1 MIAPPKWSEPS
12 KRQNLRSTPILLKV
26 KNNLVLK
33 GNYNIEA
40 GQSIRHSKLA
50 CNTQTLMNP
59 ANILLF
65 ASPLLTSIKY
75 TEKIIY
81 RKIAVVLIARQ

>member
-33 GNYNIEA
+33 GNYNTEA
-40 GQSIRHSKLA
+40 GQSIRIESNVAIL
-50 CNTQTLMNP
+50 NPLMNP
-59 ANILLF
+59 VNILLF

-75 TEKIIY
+75 TEKINY
-81 RKIAVVLIARQ
+81 KYSLLIARQ